1 MKKERILLMSA
12 LITASAVTTQA
23 RINYPDT
30 RRVDTVDTYFGTQVP
45 DPYRWLEDDNSPETE
60 AWVAA
65 QNKVT
70 QNYLS
75 KIPFRKD
82 VKKRITE
89 LANYEKMGAPF
100 KIKDKFYFF
109 KNNGRTA
116 LNANVNVH
124 YVIPTSNSFALYP
137 LVGFSYGHY
146 TEDVKAGII
155 SGSVSDDRCGANVG
169 LGAQYLIKEH
179 LHFFTEQRFQIM
191 KDFNQS
197 VTVLGLKYTF

>member
-1 MKKERILLMSA
+1 MKKYIFMAIIAIATMFNVHAEKGNVSA
-12 LITASAVTTQA
+12 GAQFVYASKHSMAGLGVQLQCEPLTNWRLA
-23 RINYPDT
+23 
-30 RRVDTVDTYFGTQVP
+30 
-45 DPYRWLEDDNSPETE
+45 PEF
-60 AWVAA
+60 
-65 QNKVT
+65 
-70 QNYLS
+70 
-75 KIPFRKD
+75 I
-82 VKKRITE
+82 
-89 LANYEKMGAPF
+89 
-100 KIKDKFYFF
+100 YFF

-146 TEDVKAGII
+146 TEDVRAGII